1 MVKGPEM
8 GGWPVG
14 GTRLAGAAVYFS
26 VWGARVAS
34 YQGSKVGGNQVVKG
48 HL

>member
-1 MVKGPEM
+1 MVKGPEV

-14 GTRLAGAAVYFS
+14 GTRLAVAAICFS

-48 HL
+48 RL